1 MSDMQQQQSDQDVP
15 VTITLKVQE
24 WNAVLNILAEGPFRI
39 VAPLIQN
46 ITEQAQ
52 KSHPGTANARLPN
65 GSDLRTNTPPN

>member
-39 VAPLIQN
+39 VAPLN
-46 ITEQAQ
+46 RTSAEITPRYSQCKAA
-52 KSHPGTANARLPN
+52 KW
-65 GSDLRTNTPPN
+65 